1 MISARPNAN
10 CFAFLVYQE
19 PGKYQQAL
27 EFTTREDK
35 NIPERTTGG
44 ELRSVGAIGYQCYDN
59 SEKEKID
66 AVWEEPHSMVG

>member
-1 MISARPNAN
+1 VISPRPNAN

-19 PGKYQQAL
+19 PGKYQEAL

-44 ELRSVGAIGYQCYDN
+44 ELRSELVLLIISAMITQRGKD
-59 SEKEKID
+59 
-66 AVWEEPHSMVG
+66 